1 MANIMNQKTKYL
13 ISKWNKRIQMVER
26 AKGEALSYEKRAV
39 LANTLENTAD
49 SIRMMEAVNPSAIG
63 QYKRYALDENVGTY
77 SNMCAYPIELLKHP
91 KANYTTA

>member
-1 MANIMNQKTKYL
+1 
-13 ISKWNKRIQMVER
+13 MVER

-63 QYKRYALDENVGTY
+63 QYKRYALDIVT
-77 SNMCAYPIELLKHP
+77 SVI
-91 KANYTTA
+91 

>member
-1 MANIMNQKTKYL
+1 MYWNQKTKYL

-63 QYKRYALDENVGTY
+63 QYKRYALDIVTSVVPNLIK
-77 SNMCAYPIELLKHP
+77 CCDL
-91 KANYTTA
+91 

>member
-1 MANIMNQKTKYL
+1 
-13 ISKWNKRIQMVER
+13 MVER

-63 QYKRYALDENVGTY
+63 
-77 SNMCAYPIELLKHP
+77 
-91 KANYTTA
+91 

>member
-63 QYKRYALDENVGTY
+63 QYKRYFSEVSA
-77 SNMCAYPIELLKHP
+77 I
-91 KANYTTA
+91 